1 MGQIDVEENTE
12 EPQWPGPV
20 RPWPADFPEVITQ
33 TDLPSLYAAARKDG
47 EELRDLRSEAYREA
61 KAGDAYA
68 ARLVIEAVIRTD
80 LCLQIG
86 DAYRGAIILS
96 VHAEERAGRN
106 KLAVVYARALGDIAV
121 MDVDDSVVQTN
132 RPQHTDASA
141 RARFARRPLFSGT
154 ITAGQTY
161 LLVDDVVTSGSSL
174 AALRHYTESRGGRVV
189 AATTLAAAEARY
201 GHFPTRLPVTQESLE
216 AICAKFAADQIE
228 SIIQAYGVAPSLEHL
243 TESEAR
249 VLRQFR
255 SLDALR
261 NSLAAGRQAVG
272 GSG

>member
-1 MGQIDVEENTE
+1 MGPIDGAHNPE

-47 EELRDLRSEAYREA
+47 EVLVDLRSEAYREA
-61 KAGDAYA
+61 QAGDAYA
-68 ARLVIEAVIRTD
+68 ARLVVEAVIRTAA
-80 LCLQIG
+80 CLQIG
-86 DAYRGAIILS
+86 HAYRGAIILS

-132 RPQHTDASA
+132 RPQHTDATA

-174 AALRHYTESRGGRVV
+174 AALRHYTESRGGRV
-189 AATTLAAAEARY
+189 
-201 GHFPTRLPVTQESLE
+201 
-216 AICAKFAADQIE
+216 
-228 SIIQAYGVAPSLEHL
+228 
-243 TESEAR
+243 
-249 VLRQFR
+249 
-255 SLDALR
+255 
-261 NSLAAGRQAVG
+261 
-272 GSG
+272 